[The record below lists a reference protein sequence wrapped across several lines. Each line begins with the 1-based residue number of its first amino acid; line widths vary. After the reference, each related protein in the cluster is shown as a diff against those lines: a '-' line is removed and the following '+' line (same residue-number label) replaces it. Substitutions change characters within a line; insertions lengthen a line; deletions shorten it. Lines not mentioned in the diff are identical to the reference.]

1 MKQLLIF
8 IRKEAYHI
16 FRDKRTLLILLG
28 MPMVQVLLFGFAIT
42 NEINNAR
49 IAILDLSKGEMSRD
63 IIQRMA
69 ASGYFEIGENLHSLS
84 DIERHF
90 RQGKTKLV
98 AVFPPQLEEK
108 LLRNTPVQI
117 QLVADATDPNTATT
131 LINYAS
137 AVIGR
142 YMQEQNQG
150 KAIPLAITTEV
161 KMLYNPRLKSVYMFV
176 PGVITIILMLM
187 SAMMTS
193 IAITREKE
201 LGTMEVLL
209 VSPLRPSTIVIGKV
223 IPYIL
228 LALTMAA
235 IVLMLGAFVFGMPI
249 RGSLLLLI
257 AECVLFVIT
266 SLSLGILI
274 STRTETQQ
282 VAMLISLM
290 ALMLPTILLSGFIFP
305 IESMPKVLQLLSNI
319 IPAKWFIII
328 IKNVMLRGTGF
339 DFIWKETLILLG
351 MALFFIAASI
361 RNFKIRF
368 A

>member
-1 MKQLLIF
+1 MKQLAIF
-8 IRKEAYHI
+8 IRKETYHI
-16 FRDKRTLLILLG
+16 LRDKRSLLILLG
-28 MPMVQVLLFGFAIT
+28 MPVVQVLLFGFAIT
-42 NEINNAR
+42 NEIQEAR
-49 IAILDLSKGEMSRD
+49 IAVLDQSKGELSQAITR
-63 IIQRMA
+63 RLA
-69 ASGYFEIGENLHSLS
+69 AAGTFTIDADLLSLAEV
-84 DIERHF
+84 ERHF
-90 RQGKTKLV
+90 QQGKTKLV
-98 AVFPPQLEEK
+98 VVFPAQLQEN
-108 LLRNTPVQI
+108 LRRGLPAQI
-117 QLVADATDPNTATT
+117 QLVADATDPNTATS
-131 LINYAS
+131 LISYAS
-137 AVIGR
+137 AIIGQHW
-142 YMQEQNQG
+142 QEQNRGQ
-150 KAIPLAITTEV
+150 ALPLEIATEV

-209 VSPLRPSTIVIGKV
+209 ASPLRPAVIVIGKV

-228 LALTMAA
+228 LSLAMAA
-235 IVLMLGAFVFGMPI
+235 LVLALGGLVFGMPI
-249 RGSLLLLI
+249 RGSFALLA

-266 SLSLGILI
+266 SLALGILI
-274 STRTETQQ
+274 STRTESQQ

-305 IESMPKVLQLLSNI
+305 IESMPWPLQLISNI

-339 DFIWKETLILLG
+339 GFIWQETLILAG
-351 MALFFIAASI
+351 MALVFIAASI
-361 RNFKIRF
+361 RNFNIRL